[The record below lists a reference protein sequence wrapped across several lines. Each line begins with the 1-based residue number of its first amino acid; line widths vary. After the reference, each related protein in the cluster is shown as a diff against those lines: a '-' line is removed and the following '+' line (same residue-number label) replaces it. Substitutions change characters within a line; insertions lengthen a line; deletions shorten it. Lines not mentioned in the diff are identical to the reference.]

1 MTKFVWT
8 EQFNLGIEVIDEQ
21 HRKIMEYVNQLQ
33 DSRARGKPRKEI
45 GKLIDQL
52 VEYIIFH
59 FGFEENLQEKVGY
72 PYLNPHQK
80 THALIARQISDYKAR
95 FDKGED
101 FPANVDGM
109 LSSWLFDHVKHDDA
123 DFVGS
128 VKEKLRLAP
137 DFLTEKKGLLAR
149 LFK

>member
-8 EQFNLGIEVIDEQ
+8 EQFNLGIAVIDEQ

-33 DSRARGKPRKEI
+33 YARASGKPRKEI

-59 FGFEENLQEKVGY
+59 FGFEESLLEKVGY
-72 PYLNPHQK
+72 PYLKPHQK

-101 FPANVDGM
+101 FSANVDGM
-109 LSSWLFDHVKHDDA
+109 LSTWLFDHLKHDDA

-128 VKEKLRLAP
+128 IKEKLRLDP

-149 LFK
+149 LFR